1 MVFSCPE
8 PGRYFGFR
16 LAGTAHK
23 EGRTVGSWAL
33 LTRPTLAVP
42 KDPLATRG
50 EPEPHQC
57 LGGHGGSSP
66 RTSRAPE
73 GGGTTQRGDPAPG
86 PMRCGTTASGEERMH
101 P

>member
-1 MVFSCPE
+1 VVFSCPE

-42 KDPLATRG
+42 KDPLATHASRSHTNASG
-50 EPEPHQC
+50 GTGGRPPEPAE
-57 LGGHGGSSP
+57 P
-66 RTSRAPE
+66 RRVVVPPSAVIPHRD
-73 GGGTTQRGDPAPG
+73 R
-86 PMRCGTTASGEERMH
+86 
-101 P
+101 

>member
-1 MVFSCPE
+1 VVFSCPK

-42 KDPLATRG
+42 KDPLATHASRS
-50 EPEPHQC
+50 HTNAS
-57 LGGHGGSSP
+57 GGTGVVP

-86 PMRCGTTASGEERMH
+86 LM
-101 P
+101 

>member
-1 MVFSCPE
+1 VVFSCPE

-16 LAGTAHK
+16 LAGAAHK
-23 EGRTVGSWAL
+23 EGPNSRVMGTAHATDARSAEGSARY
-33 LTRPTLAVP
+33 TC
-42 KDPLATRG
+42 

-57 LGGHGGSSP
+57 LGGQGGSSP

>member
-23 EGRTVGSWAL
+23 EGPNSRVMGTAHATDARSAEGSARY
-33 LTRPTLAVP
+33 TC
-42 KDPLATRG
+42 

-66 RTSRAPE
+66 E
-73 GGGTTQRGDPAPG
+73 PAEPRRVVV
-86 PMRCGTTASGEERMH
+86 PPNAVIPHRDR
-101 P
+101 

>member
-66 RTSRAPE
+66 E
-73 GGGTTQRGDPAPG
+73 PAEPRRVVV
-86 PMRCGTTASGEERMH
+86 PPSAVIPHRDR
-101 P
+101 